1 MRITTTATALAVA
14 GLLALGLSACGSD
27 DPNVGADHGGSQF
40 ESSLTPPPA
49 TGTATTSPAG

>member
-1 MRITTTATALAVA
+1 MRISTTATALVVA

-27 DPNVGADHGGSQF
+27 DPNVGADRGGSQF

-49 TGTATTSPAG
+49 TATSTTSTTG